1 MLFYYHR
8 EIMLE
13 GKNQKEKKINLGP
26 NILQQKNQNLNA
38 FGQKKKKEIILE

>member
-1 MLFYYHR
+1 
-8 EIMLE
+8 MLE